1 MDTWLNLARAAG
13 DILTFATA
21 LVTFATTITEH
32 RRSAKKPHKQRHV
45 TGKAARRP

>member
-21 LVTFATTITEH
+21 LVTFTTTITE
-32 RRSAKKPHKQRHV
+32 RRCSTKNKKPPTQHD
-45 TGKAARRP
+45 A